1 MASIIG
7 NAVVIIALGIGLFFA
22 GRSTLRQ
29 FKRELSGGGCSACGG
44 SCSGCS
50 GCSTSAGCGRVD
62 TSGSTSALGSS
73 SCSCCSGNTK

>member
-7 NAVVIIALGIGLFFA
+7 NAIVIIALVVALFFA

-29 FKRELSGGGCSACGG
+29 FKRELSGGGCAGCGG

-50 GCSTSAGCGRVD
+50 GCSASSKTKGC
-62 TSGSTSALGSS
+62 SCNAGSS
-73 SCSCCSGNTK
+73 AAGK